1 MFHLPTRIFFGSG
14 ALQEASDHIFKLGS
28 KALLVTGKHS
38 AKASGALD
46 DVTKLLQG
54 FAIPF
59 AHFDQ
64 VPQNPDLDTIMA
76 GAQLLRQ
83 EQCDYVIAIGG
94 GSPIDAAKAMALVAA
109 NSLQRSQ
116 IYRIELF
123 QNALPLIAIPTTSG
137 TGSEV
142 TQYSVLTN
150 PDTGIKAGFG
160 HDLAFP
166 RLAICDP
173 VYTHSLDCEV
183 SLNTALDALSHLLEG
198 IYSNKRQALADP
210 LIHGGARDI
219 FANLK
224 AVLENPAHISG
235 REKLMRAS
243 LYGGITIA
251 QGSTTLQHSL
261 GYPLTSKFGT
271 PHGLSNALVMLPV
284 MKLFAPARKAEL
296 DALFAALNTDMDG
309 FAAWLESLNL
319 PPAPVLEDEFIAKS
333 VQEVLGS
340 RNMANNPLEVSAEQ
354 IRRIY
359 QELR

>member
-1 MFHLPTRIFFGSG
+1 MFYLPTRIYFGSG
-14 ALQEASDHIFKLGS
+14 ALQNAEERIFNLGS
-28 KALLVTGKHS
+28 KPLLVTGRQS

-46 DVTKLLQG
+46 DVTKLLQN

-59 AHFDQ
+59 AHFHE
-64 VPQNPDLDTIMA
+64 VSQNPDLDTIMA
-76 GAQLLRQ
+76 GARLLRS
-83 EQCDYVIAIGG
+83 EGCDYVIAIGG

-109 NSLQRSQ
+109 NGLERSQ
-116 IYRIELF
+116 IYQVELF
-123 QNALPLIAIPTTSG
+123 RYGLLLVAISTTSG

-150 PDTGIKAGFG
+150 PDTGVKAGFG

-173 VYTHSLDCEV
+173 VYTHSLGYEV
-183 SLNTALDALSHLLEG
+183 TLNTALDALSHLLEG
-198 IYSNKRQALADP
+198 TYSNKRQALADP
-210 LIHGGARDI
+210 LIHAGAKDI
-219 FANLK
+219 FENLK
-224 AVLENPAHISG
+224 TVLENPVHASG

-251 QGSTTLQHSL
+251 QCSTTLQHSL

-284 MKLFAPARKAEL
+284 MKLFYPARKAEL
-296 DALFAALNTDMDG
+296 DTLFATLNTDIDG
-309 FAAWLESLNL
+309 FAAWLQSLDL
-319 PPAPVLEDEFIAKS
+319 PPAPQLDDDFIAKS
-333 VQEVLGS
+333 VQEVLAS
-340 RNMANNPLEVSAEQ
+340 RNMANNPLEVSAHQ
-354 IRRIY
+354 IQRIY